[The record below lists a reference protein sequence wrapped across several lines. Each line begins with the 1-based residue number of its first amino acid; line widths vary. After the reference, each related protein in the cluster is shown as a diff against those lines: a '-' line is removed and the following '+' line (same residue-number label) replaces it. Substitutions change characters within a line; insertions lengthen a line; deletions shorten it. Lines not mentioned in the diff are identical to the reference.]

1 MLSRY
6 FITGILLLAGAI
18 LLGDVVLAAEP
29 GGFARFLGVGY
40 ADTRLLIIR
49 ILQIIWFFAF
59 LGSLGFLAY
68 GYYLYRHAD
77 PDDLYEE
84 PHAKRMMF
92 YSGIVAGCSLLLLI
106 ILTVAY
112 FFIERGYRQVRK
124 EEPRTEF
131 VGGFG
136 GEVSILESRI
146 REHYPVRNERNVPR
160 DTAMLITFADAIK
173 KDSILDETNG
183 LKKESILIR
192 RSNPTP
198 SGDFGVVA
206 ATGVMS
212 VDGKTIKILPS
223 ALLGE
228 PDQKISYTVA
238 LTSDIKLRS
247 GESLFSDV
255 TGGGYT
261 WQFEVSGLVDTTPPT
276 VETYL
281 PLAGSAG
288 PTNSLIQITF
298 TEPVDPFTVS
308 PDHLVVMTGQES
320 AQSPQEGTWS
330 IGNGYR
336 TITFR
341 SNESC
346 GVNQCGAAVYC
357 LPQNVSV
364 TTRIKAAALQKQ
376 QRGRTNPNKAL
387 FPYNGIVDMAGNSLD
402 GGGLNGISRNGK
414 SDGAEIDDFSWRFS
428 IGARRESA
436 PPTIISVMPGRD
448 AQGVSLTAPVT
459 ATFSKFMD
467 ITSLNN
473 ANIGFFQERYSWIAS
488 THLFSQLRT
497 RAQIHHEPFQANERV
512 TPVVRSG
519 VTDIYQNCYNPC
531 SGPGAQQP
539 LISKP

>member
-1 MLSRY
+1 MRRFV
-6 FITGILLLAGAI
+6 FIAVALITSTFV
-18 LLGDVVLAAEP
+18 LGDIVFAAEP

-40 ADTRLLIIR
+40 ADTRLLVIR
-49 ILQIIWFFAF
+49 ILQIVWFFAF
-59 LGSLGFLAY
+59 LGSLGFCAY

-77 PDDLYEE
+77 PDDLYQE

-92 YSGIVAGCSLLLLI
+92 YSAIVAGCSLLLLI
-106 ILTVAY
+106 ILTTAY
-112 FFIERGYRQVRK
+112 FFIERGYRPDRG
-124 EEPRTEF
+124 EGPRTDYA
-131 VGGFG
+131 GGFG
-136 GEVSILESRI
+136 GEVSIPESKI
-146 REHYPVRNERNVPR
+146 REHYPVRDERNVPR
-160 DTAMLITFADAIK
+160 DTAILITFAERIK
-173 KDSILDETNG
+173 KEHVLDATNG

-192 RSNPTP
+192 RSNPTA

-206 ATGVMS
+206 ATGVLS

-228 PDQKISYTVA
+228 PDQKTVYTIA
-238 LTSDIKLRS
+238 LTSDITLDSGAPFFS
-247 GESLFSDV
+247 GEG
-255 TGGGYT
+255 GGGYT

-281 PLAGSAG
+281 PLANSTN
-288 PTNSLIQITF
+288 PINSLIQVTF
-298 TEPVDPFTVS
+298 TEPIDPFAVS
-308 PDHLVVMTGQES
+308 PDTLVVTAGDGGVQTS
-320 AQSPQEGTWS
+320 REGTWS

-336 TITFR
+336 TITYR

-357 LPQNVSV
+357 LPQNVNV

-376 QRGRTNPNKAL
+376 QSGRSNPNKAL

-414 SDGAEIDDFSWRFS
+414 SDGAETDDFSWRFS
-428 IGARRESA
+428 IGARRENA
-436 PPTIISVMPGRD
+436 PPTVISVLPGRD

-473 ANIGFFQERYSWIAS
+473 ANVGFFRERYSWVAS
-488 THLFSQLRT
+488 THVFSERRS
-497 RAQIHHEPFQANERV
+497 RAQIHHEPFLANEQV
-512 TPVVRSG
+512 TPVIRSG
-519 VTDIYQNCYNPC
+519 VTDITQNCYNPC
-531 SGPGAQQP
+531 SGPGAQQS
-539 LISKP
+539 LIKKP